1 MWDALGRMFRE
12 QGAGGRVSFAHPLPS
27 ANLATVVVED
37 KPVGG
42 PQEGVAVPP
51 LAQGLC
57 GERLAQ
63 DHVVSHNIRVL
74 ERGGDAQGPCD
85 GRLARPR
92 WPQSRWSHQAAAV
105 GLGLQRVVGWHEDGV
120 GGGSLNLGNQ
130 PVALGAG
137 GRCQGWPARPQSPPW
152 EPAARPQPEGGHP

>member
-1 MWDALGRMFRE
+1 MGCPWTTGWRCPGGGTPKERGVQE
-12 QGAGGRVSFAHPLPS
+12 QGAGGRVCSAHPPPS

-42 PQEGVAVPP
+42 PQEGAAVPP

-63 DHVVSHNIRVL
+63 DHVVSHNIQVL
-74 ERGGDAQGPCD
+74 ERGGEAQGPWD

-92 WPQSRWSHQAAAV
+92 WPRSR
-105 GLGLQRVVGWHEDGV
+105 
-120 GGGSLNLGNQ
+120 
-130 PVALGAG
+130 
-137 GRCQGWPARPQSPPW
+137 
-152 EPAARPQPEGGHP
+152 